1 MLMELWRI
9 LLADVIKRLSLLN
22 DAARAMTSIM
32 DPDALLDHILELTT
46 QVFGFDAC
54 AILLAEPDD
63 GPLVIRRARGYDPE
77 VVKTFRGKSGEGVT
91 GRAYAEAK
99 PVLVNDVTD
108 DDGYVAGVR
117 GAVSEV
123 AVPLRLNS
131 EVIGVLDAE
140 SQARLDL
147 GAADLELICAFASHA
162 AIAVNNARLHQQ
174 LADRTADLER
184 QIQRQSLVRQAGKA
198 VRSSLGQRH
207 LLRRILELAR
217 EALAFDSCA
226 VLLADEEKQ
235 GLVVTAGV
243 GYGRDVD
250 GLIFPFGKGIT
261 GAVLASGIGEVVS
274 DVNLDDRY
282 IDGMAGGRCEMAA
295 PLTVNGDVIGVLDAE
310 AHQAAAFDDE
320 DLDLFQI
327 FASDVAV
334 AIRNARQF
342 AELERANQVLS
353 DNMVEIKRM
362 NVELSIYAEQI
373 SQTNEDLQKRVREL
387 RTLYEA
393 SQTITSSLDLNETL
407 ETIVNMTR
415 VIINASS
422 SAIRLLD
429 DESEELRSKGGTEK
443 VAGGAQLTTPL
454 MIGDR
459 TIGFFEMGKE
469 HGEFNDG
476 EKRMLS
482 TLAGQAAIAIE
493 NSRLFDHTQR
503 TYYETIRAL
512 AEALEAR
519 DSYTRGHSERVTRYA
534 LAIAEQMQM
543 SPEELRI
550 IEHAGLLHDIGK
562 IGISDTILNKPTAL
576 SAQDRKT
583 IEHHPI
589 FGDTILGPIKFLSQV
604 QTVVKHHHERY
615 DGTGYPDELAGVD
628 IPLAARIVCVADSY
642 DAMTS
647 DRPYRSAL
655 DRPTAVAELLRH
667 KSTQF
672 DPKVVDVF
680 VGLLEARFPERTAPK
695 EGDA

>member
-1 MLMELWRI
+1 M
-9 LLADVIKRLSLLN
+9 
-22 DAARAMTSIM
+22 
-32 DPDALLDHILELTT
+32 
-46 QVFGFDAC
+46 
-54 AILLAEPDD
+54 
-63 GPLVIRRARGYDPE
+63 
-77 VVKTFRGKSGEGVT
+77 VKTFRGRSGEGVT
-91 GRAYAEAK
+91 GRAFAEHK
-99 PVLVNDVTD
+99 PVLVNDVAAAA
-108 DDGYVAGVR
+108 GYVAGVR

-123 AVPLRLNS
+123 AVPLRVNS

-140 SQARLDL
+140 SQQRLDL
-147 GAADLELICAFASHA
+147 CVADLDLLSAFASHA

-198 VRSSLGQRH
+198 VRSSLDQGH

-217 EALAFDSCA
+217 EALSFDSCA

-250 GLIFPFGKGIT
+250 GLVFPLGKGIT
-261 GAVLASGIGEVVS
+261 GAVLASGKGEVVA
-274 DVNLDDRY
+274 DVTDDERY

-310 AHQAAAFDDE
+310 AHQAAAFDQE

-342 AELERANQVLS
+342 AELERANRVLS
-353 DNMVEIKRM
+353 DNVVEIKRM
-362 NVELSIYAEQI
+362 NVELSAYAEQI
-373 SQTNEDLQKRVREL
+373 SRTNEDLQKRVREL

-429 DESEELRSKGGTEK
+429 EESEELRSRAAGGKPPVAQMSDDGAGGTH
-443 VAGGAQLTTPL
+443 LTTPL
-454 MIGDR
+454 TIGDR
-459 TIGFFEMGKE
+459 TIGFFELGKE
-469 HGEFNDG
+469 RGEFNK
-476 EKRMLS
+476 EEQRMLT

-519 DSYTRGHSERVTRYA
+519 DAYTRGHSERVTRYA
-534 LAIAEQMQM
+534 LAIAEAMDLSSDEQQ
-543 SPEELRI
+543 I

-576 SAQDRKT
+576 SSEDRKV

-589 FGDTILGPIKFLSQV
+589 FGDTILGPIKFLTQV
-604 QTVVKHHHERY
+604 QVVVKHHHERY
-615 DGTGYPDELAGVD
+615 DGEGYPDRIAGED

-647 DRPYRSAL
+647 DRPYRPAL
-655 DRPTAVAELLRH
+655 DRATAVAELNRH
-667 KSTQF
+667 RGSQF
-672 DPKVVDVF
+672 DPRVVDVF
-680 VGLLEARFPERTAPK
+680 VGLLETRFPERTTGK
-695 EGDA
+695 EENP